1 MLTRD
6 ATEKLM
12 HAFVSS
18 RLDNCNS
25 LLLSVPAAQIAKLQ
39 RVQNAAAR
47 IVLRKK
53 KSDSITDT
61 LKELHWLPVK
71 QRILYKAL
79 CMAHRCVSGTAPVYL
94 SELVS
99 LYVPQR
105 SLRSTNQLLL
115 QQPASRT
122 RSYGDRA
129 FAVAVPKLWNQLPMD
144 MRLCDS
150 YNSFKR
156 KLKTHLFLDAYTMES
171 SA

>member
-6 ATEKLM
+6 APEKLM

-25 LLLSVPAAQIAKLQ
+25 LLLNVPAVQITKLQ
-39 RVQNAAAR
+39 RVQNSAAR
-47 IVLRKK
+47 IVLRRR

-71 QRILYKAL
+71 QRILFKVL
-79 CMAHRCVSGTAPVYL
+79 CIAHQCVNGRAPVYL

-115 QQPASRT
+115 QQPTSRT

-144 MRLCDS
+144 MRMCDS
-150 YNSFKR
+150 YVSFKR
-156 KLKTHLFLDAYTMES
+156 MLKTHLFLDAYTT
-171 SA
+171 